1 MQIPPVGLLGSGGL
15 LHRIFHFLRLSRFG
29 FGTALITLG
38 FAFSPALAH
47 AQESWLPSAVTL
59 SSDTGATAS
68 SSTPGSSSGTHAARD
83 PADLEGSWRK
93 MPLRFLHDEKDMWL
107 FPVKLGEGKHWIQT
121 AIVGGGTAAFINEEP
136 PLERKVRETDLF
148 SEYDKVLES
157 SVSAGRHARGED
169 SAEPNATGSSP
180 QSQSQMQSY
189 HEGLVRR
196 SVKRTLEDQKEL
208 YLTPFKPANFKWD
221 ALELGGTAAL
231 LASDRHI
238 EKHIGTAHYT
248 FYQATSDVAIAGL
261 GATLAGVW
269 IWGIK
274 GDHPHAK
281 ETGVLELE
289 TLVDTFLIYTPMQV
303 LAARQRPGEGNGNG
317 DFWKH
322 HNINTSFP
330 GGHAMF
336 TFAMATVVSHEYP
349 QKWVQALAYLA
360 ATTVTVTRFMA
371 RDHWSSDMFA
381 GAALGIGIGAHVFH
395 AHCDPKLSD
404 SCKHHVRW
412 IF

>member
-1 MQIPPVGLLGSGGL
+1 MVRS
-15 LHRIFHFLRLSRFG
+15 LRLSRVL
-29 FGTALITLG
+29 A
-38 FAFSPALAH
+38 AFSLATFVLFSSVSSR
-47 AQESWLPSAVTL
+47 AQEISPAAPQAQASISTSASPSIK
-59 SSDTGATAS
+59 DAS
-68 SSTPGSSSGTHAARD
+68 PD
-83 PADLEGSWRK
+83 PADLEASWRK
-93 MPLRFLHDEKDMWL
+93 MPARFFHDEKDIWL
-107 FPVKLGEGKHWIQT
+107 FPTKLREGKLRIST
-121 AIVGGGTAAFINEEP
+121 AIVASGTAGFIKGDP
-136 PLERKVRETDLF
+136 PLEHKVRQTDIF
-148 SEYDKVLES
+148 SEHTTPPAWTFERD
-157 SVSAGRHARGED
+157 ARGED
-169 SAEPNATGSSP
+169 STEQGATGSSP
-180 QSQSQMQSY
+180 QSQIQTQKSD
-189 HEGLVRR
+189 HEGLVMR
-196 SVKRTLEDQKEL
+196 SVRRTLEDQKEL

-261 GATLAGVW
+261 GTTLGVVW

-289 TLVDTFLIYTPMQV
+289 TLVNTFLIYTPMQL
-303 LAARQRPGEGNGNG
+303 LAARQRPDEGNGNG

-349 QKWVQALAYLA
+349 QKWVQALAYSA
-360 ATTVTVTRFMA
+360 ATIVTVTRFMA
-371 RDHWSSDMFA
+371 RDHWSSDMFV
-381 GAALGIGIGAHVFH
+381 GAALGIGIGSHIFH
-395 AHCDPKLSD
+395 AHCNPELSD

>member
-1 MQIPPVGLLGSGGL
+1 MVRSLVLPRFLVTSFLAVLWACSPVVS
-15 LHRIFHFLRLSRFG
+15 
-29 FGTALITLG
+29 
-38 FAFSPALAH
+38 H
-47 AQESWLPSAVTL
+47 AQETWSAAGPQ
-59 SSDTGATAS
+59 SSANFSA
-68 SSTPGSSSGTHAARD
+68 SGTNAVPD
-83 PADLEGSWRK
+83 PANLEASWRK
-93 MPLRFLHDEKDMWL
+93 MPATFLHDDKDMRL
-107 FPVKLGEGKHWIQT
+107 FPTKLGEGRHWIPT
-121 AIVGGGTAAFINEEP
+121 AAVVGGTAAFIKRDP
-136 PLERKVRETDLF
+136 PLEGRAGQTDTF
-148 SEYDKVLES
+148 QS
-157 SVSAGRHARGED
+157 SADEGFDITTLPPGTFERDATGED
-169 SAEPNATGSSP
+169 SASQGATGSSP
-180 QSQSQMQSY
+180 PQTQMQGSDQQ
-189 HEGLVRR
+189 GLVMR

-208 YLTPFKPANFKWD
+208 YLTPFKPSNFKWD
-221 ALELGGTAAL
+221 ALELGGAAAL

-238 EKHIGTAHYT
+238 EKHIGTAHYN

-269 IWGIK
+269 VWGIK

-289 TLVDTFLIYTPMQV
+289 TLVDTFLIYTPMQL

-317 DFWKH
+317 DFWMH

-349 QKWVQALAYLA
+349 QKWVQVLAYLA
-360 ATTVTVTRFMA
+360 ASTVTVTRFMA
-371 RDHWSSDMFA
+371 RDHWSSDMFV
-381 GAALGIGIGAHVFH
+381 GSALGIGIGAHVFH

-404 SCKHHVRW
+404 SCKHHTRW

>member
-1 MQIPPVGLLGSGGL
+1 VGIEEPFMACHHLNYGGYPMQILPVGLLGFGGI
-15 LHRIFHFLRLSRFG
+15 LHRMFHFLRLSRFG
-29 FGTALITLG
+29 AASAVILLG
-38 FAFSPALAH
+38 SAFSPALGH
-47 AQESWLPSAVTL
+47 AQESSLLAASTQSADTTAIDEA
-59 SSDTGATAS
+59 STGAPRS
-68 SSTPGSSSGTHAARD
+68 SKHATPD
-83 PADLEGSWRK
+83 PADLEVSWRK
-93 MPLRFLHDEKDMWL
+93 MPMRFLHGEKDIWL
-107 FPVKLGEGKHWIQT
+107 FPVKLAAGKNWLPA
-121 AIVGGGTAAFINEEP
+121 AIGVG
-136 PLERKVRETDLF
+136 
-148 SEYDKVLES
+148 
-157 SVSAGRHARGED
+157 SAARGED
-169 SAEPNATGSSP
+169 SAEQGATGSSP
-180 QSQSQMQSY
+180 QSVSHMQSY

-238 EKHIGTAHYT
+238 ENHIGTAHYT

-303 LAARQRPGEGNGNG
+303 LAGRQRPGEGNGNG

-349 QKWVQALAYLA
+349 QKWVQTLAYLA

-371 RDHWSSDMFA
+371 RDHWSSDMFV
-381 GAALGIGIGAHVFH
+381 GAALGIGIGSHVFH
-395 AHCDPKLSD
+395 AHCNPELSD